1 MKTKTFDC
9 VEMKRQGAA
18 KVQAELE
25 GMTREQRAE
34 YWRRSSEEF
43 RREQE
48 QLRERSGAAS
58 APTMPGQ
65 K

>member
-9 VEMKRQGAA
+9 VEMKRRMTGRIYEET
-18 KVQAELE
+18 KDMTLE
-25 GMTREQRAE
+25 EEIA
-34 YWRRSSEEF
+34 YWRQRNEEF

-48 QLRERSGAAS
+48 ELSVR
-58 APTMPGQ
+58 PPVKPGE